1 MANLL
6 SLTQQFRQLYR
17 KVFPIPC
24 LLCGLA
30 TDDQALCESC
40 IAELPVIQQ
49 CCIHCAIPIEQGQI
63 CGQCLKKPPIQD
75 SSLSLY
81 RYEQAVPRMMSAL
94 KYHRQ
99 IQLADICAREFI
111 AYHSLATPPDLLL
124 PIPLHPSRLRQR
136 GYNQSL
142 LFADTLAQL
151 LKIPCRPELLKRVK
165 KTATQ
170 TQLNAK
176 QRHKNMR
183 QAFKYDSSFVPEHV
197 AIIDDVMTSG
207 ATTHEAAR
215 VLKRAGVETIEV
227 WTIARAISHY

>member
-49 CCIHCAIPIEQGQI
+49 CCIRCAIPLANAQI

-75 SSLSLY
+75 ISLSLY
-81 RYEQAVPRMMSAL
+81 RYEQAIPRMMSAL

-99 IQLADICAREFI
+99 IQLAEMCAQEFI
-111 AYHSLATPPDLLL
+111 SYHTLARLPDVLL

-142 LFADTLAQL
+142 LFADTLAKL
-151 LKIPCRPELLKRVK
+151 LKIPCRPELLKRIK

-183 QAFKYDSSFVPEHV
+183 QAFEYSSSFVPQHV

-207 ATTHEAAR
+207 ATTQEAAR
-215 VLKRAGVETIEV
+215 VLKRAGIETIEV

>member
-24 LLCGLA
+24 LLCGLPA
-30 TDDQALCESC
+30 EQHALCDGC
-40 IAELPVIQQ
+40 IGELPIIQQ
-49 CCIHCAIPIEQGQI
+49 KCIYCAIPLIKGEI
-63 CGQCLKKPPIQD
+63 CGRCIQKPPIQD
-75 SSLSLY
+75 TSLSLY
-81 RYEQAVPRMMSAL
+81 RYEKAIPRVISAL

-99 IQLADICAREFI
+99 IQLADLCAKEFI
-111 AYHSLATPPDLLL
+111 AHNSLNRLPEVLI

-136 GYNQSL
+136 GYNQSRIFAEKLSAL
-142 LFADTLAQL
+142 LN
-151 LKIPCRPELLKRVK
+151 IPCRPDMLKRIK
-165 KTATQ
+165 KTTTQ

-183 QAFKYDSSFVPEHV
+183 QAFQFRSKVVPEHV

-207 ATTHEAAR
+207 ATTYEAAR
-215 VLKRAGVETIEV
+215 ILKRSGVKVIEV

>member
-49 CCIHCAIPIEQGQI
+49 CCIRCAIPLANAQI

-75 SSLSLY
+75 ISLSLY
-81 RYEQAVPRMMSAL
+81 RYEQAIPRMMSAL

-99 IQLADICAREFI
+99 IQLAEMCAHEFI
-111 AYHSLATPPDLLL
+111 SYHTLASLPDVLL

-142 LFADTLAQL
+142 LFADTLAKL
-151 LKIPCRPELLKRVK
+151 LKIPCRPELLKRIK

-183 QAFKYDSSFVPEHV
+183 QAFEYSSSFVPQHV

>member
-49 CCIHCAIPIEQGQI
+49 CCIRCAIPLANAQI

-75 SSLSLY
+75 ISLSLY
-81 RYEQAVPRMMSAL
+81 RYEQAIPRMMSAL

-99 IQLADICAREFI
+99 IQLAEMCAQEFI
-111 AYHSLATPPDLLL
+111 SYHTLATLPDVLL

-142 LFADTLAQL
+142 LFADSLAKL
-151 LKIPCRPELLKRVK
+151 LKIPCRPELLKRIK

-183 QAFKYDSSFVPEHV
+183 QAFEYSSSFVPQHV

-215 VLKRAGVETIEV
+215 VLKRVGVETIEV

>member
-24 LLCGLA
+24 LLCGLP
-30 TDDQALCESC
+30 TEEHALCQGC
-40 IAELPVIQQ
+40 INELPLIKQH
-49 CCIHCAIPIEQGQI
+49 CLRCAIPLASGHI
-63 CGQCLKKPPIQD
+63 CGQCLKKPPVQD
-75 SSLSLY
+75 ISLSLY

-99 IQLADICAREFI
+99 VQIADLCAREFI
-111 AYHSLATPPDLLL
+111 KQHSLNSLPEVLI

-142 LFADTLAQL
+142 LFAEKLAAL
-151 LKIPCRPELLKRVK
+151 LNISCQPELLKRIK
-165 KTATQ
+165 KTANQ

-183 QAFKYDSSFVPEHV
+183 HAFQYSSEFVPEHV

-215 VLKRAGVETIEV
+215 ELKRSGVKIIEV